1 LSGGPNDPVL
11 SVGSVTPTSIE
22 LIWAEPTDGSNLT
35 LEVRGPGDENFK
47 TTAIPA
53 ASPTDPTR
61 HVVNGLKSEAQY
73 DFKLRAEKDGEI
85 EYDEAGKRTGKG
97 LPWSIGHAMPTI
109 ISVTP
114 SLYQSQQPWY
124 DGVNYDVIYDST
136 EPEGTL
142 FEALVYPVWD
152 TFNVH
157 PDRTYTFHGTPEADG
172 HYRATIA
179 VLAANGEVDLVFGHG
194 DTVSGPSSLLT
205 DAVRVTVDHPDLP
218 DFPIAELSASPAL
231 DANGDPTGEVDLDWE
246 IDPFPGGLYLNFF
259 GVDPAGN
266 VTYLDPVSVDASTE
280 TSGTSTVP
288 AGTTGT
294 RYFSTTS
301 YSYACGYSNFA
312 AADGAAATPV
322 APTGFKAT
330 LKDGTKD
337 QVNVVWDNK
346 PNNEENFKVKLRLT
360 GSNGPWTDA
369 PMVAADVTTTTI
381 TLPDA
386 TKIYDLCVV
395 AVNAAGPSPES
406 NVVQQS
412 GRILQSVSFGGQ
424 SILRDNGNGAY
435 AGAQWLD
442 TNGDGTIDLSQ
453 GVNEYS
459 NGTIDNPD
467 APAGQPVTE
476 QKHPI
481 SYVRSMPGT
490 ASTVTASLSFLN
502 AGALGNYQLKGE
514 GGGLTFTANGAGL
527 TSNAL
532 PQTIDSKNLEIK
544 WKMSI
549 DGGNSWFEVGTSKN
563 HLYVTG
569 KAVATHYETIL
580 DLGCEGGKGK
590 RSHNTGDVVVT
601 EEDTLI
607 PNGILDPGEDTNDN
621 GKLDEFY
628 PADRELT
635 DGIWQRFSTNA
646 IKRMDGK
653 TLLYDHTNGSP
664 TSLIGIL
671 QDSAGRGQCNAWASL
686 FATVLDSQGV
696 EANPRRI
703 SPAAGY
709 SSFRTKAMPAQ
720 GSPVFN
726 YTAGTVGRGF
736 QFHDVV
742 MVDCYANKIFDPS
755 YAGVT
760 TKSDNRSVT
769 LKYEDENITT
779 HVLLGINGEV
789 LSADPDQKN
798 FEQLTW

>member
-1 LSGGPNDPVL
+1 
-11 SVGSVTPTSIE
+11 
-22 LIWAEPTDGSNLT
+22 IWAEPTDGSNLS
-35 LEVRGPGDENFK
+35 LEVRGPGDENVK
-47 TTAIPA
+47 TTPIPA

-61 HVVNGLKSEAQY
+61 HVVNGLKSQAQY

-85 EYDEAGKRTGKG
+85 AYDEAGKRTGKN

-109 ISVTP
+109 LSVTP

-124 DGVNYDVIYDST
+124 DGVYYDVIYDST

-157 PDRTYTFHGTPEADG
+157 RDRTYTFHGTPEADG

-179 VLAANGEVDLVFGHG
+179 VLAANGEVDLMFGHG

-205 DAVRVTVDHPDLP
+205 DAVRVRVNNPNLP

-246 IDPFPGGLYLNFF
+246 IDSFPGGLYLNFF

-266 VTYLDPVSVDASTE
+266 ITYLDPVSVDASTE

-312 AADGAAATPV
+312 ADGAAALPI

-330 LKDGTKD
+330 LKDGTTN
-337 QVNVVWDNK
+337 QVNVIWDNK

-476 QKHPI
+476 QRHPV
-481 SYVRSMPGT
+481 SYVRSIPGT
-490 ASTVTASLSFLN
+490 PSYVSASPTLLYTGAVG
-502 AGALGNYQLKGE
+502 AGWALE
-514 GGGLTFTANGAGL
+514 GDGGAGL
-527 TSNAL
+527 KFNTTATPSGGGYVWSTIVSNQEL
-532 PQTIDSKNLEIK
+532 PDTIDSREITIT
-544 WKMSI
+544 WKLST
-549 DGGNSWFEVGTSKN
+549 GGTAFEIGQSKN
-563 HLYVTG
+563 WLYVTG
-569 KAVATHYETIL
+569 AAATDTFETVLQLSGNDQTRGIRPANPGENATTSKEKNLAVINAVWSSFSGRQTKRIGAAASMTYYGDSARNMTRPDTLEELLKTG
-580 DLGCEGGKGK
+580 DGRCEGWAALMQAAIVAQAG
-590 RSHNTGDVVVT
+590 NVT
-601 EEDTLI
+601 
-607 PNGILDPGEDTNDN
+607 
-621 GKLDEFY
+621 
-628 PADRELT
+628 
-635 DGIWQRFSTNA
+635 
-646 IKRMDGK
+646 
-653 TLLYDHTNGSP
+653 
-664 TSLIGIL
+664 
-671 QDSAGRGQCNAWASL
+671 
-686 FATVLDSQGV
+686 
-696 EANPRRI
+696 RI
-703 SPAAGY
+703 SLVSPQHGYLGTPEAGWVA
-709 SSFRTKAMPAQ
+709 KAR
-720 GSPVFN
+720 VI
-726 YTAGTVGRGF
+726 R
-736 QFHDVV
+736 
-742 MVDCYANKIFDPS
+742 FDPS
-755 YAGVT
+755 LRAQGDEDIPFTSRFANHVVIVFGQFNT
-760 TKSDNRSVT
+760 TGIGGGATIYDPSYGLKSSSKLV
-769 LKYEDENITT
+769 
-779 HVLLGINGEV
+779 
-789 LSADPDQKN
+789 
-798 FEQLTW
+798 FEQTHFGTAPETGFGTRYNVDDYLYTADDRFVVEMDWT